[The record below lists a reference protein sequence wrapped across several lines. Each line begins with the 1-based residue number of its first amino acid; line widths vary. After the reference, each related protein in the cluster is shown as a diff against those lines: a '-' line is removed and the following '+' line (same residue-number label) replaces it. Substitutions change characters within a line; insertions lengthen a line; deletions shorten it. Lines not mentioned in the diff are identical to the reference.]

1 MSPLMLRN
9 EEAYWNECYIYIAL
23 DFSKEVKMKGL
34 LGICISMQMTFVLLF
49 ITGITPKLNS
59 YVGATIY
66 LIIGFASLVISLYL
80 AGKKFS
86 WAFRLLHSSFPCL
99 SFVSPF
105 SFISCLKPGCRRKI
119 PLFE

>member
-1 MSPLMLRN
+1 
-9 EEAYWNECYIYIAL
+9 
-23 DFSKEVKMKGL
+23 MKRL

-59 YVGATIY
+59 YVGASIY

-80 AGKKFS
+80 TGKKFLLGIS
-86 WAFRLLHSSFPCL
+86 FSAFT
-99 SFVSPF
+99 F
-105 SFISCLKPGCRRKI
+105 SLIIICFTIFIYFLPEAGMPPEI

>member
-1 MSPLMLRN
+1 
-9 EEAYWNECYIYIAL
+9 
-23 DFSKEVKMKGL
+23 MKRL
-34 LGICISMQMTFVLLF
+34 LGICVSMQMTFVLLF

-80 AGKKFS
+80 AGKKF
-86 WAFRLLHSSFPCL
+86 LLGI
-99 SFVSPF
+99 
-105 SFISCLKPGCRRKI
+105 SFIAFIFSLLIICFTIFIYFLPEAGMPPEI